1 VTSKGRNDPARPS
14 SQADPARSAEVAGE
28 LEAALARL
36 NQQTG
41 LWQSFLAAHRQI
53 VEQLA
58 EEMLREHQLP
68 LEWFDVLVHL
78 ADLPGMRAHQKEL
91 RDRVLLSESG
101 VSRLLVRMEQA
112 GLITRS
118 TADDDRRS
126 MEIAVT
132 DDGRAALLAAI
143 ESHLQLVAELFSD
156 RLTATDQAALS
167 WVLSKLLAKATPLRE
182 AVQPCAGTA
191 GPPARVWPGQMIA
204 TVTSGLVYGGP
215 GSSPHQPVWTGS
227 DVVPPA
233 ELKALVSA

>member
-1 VTSKGRNDPARPS
+1 VTSKGPIEPVRQSPRPGHAS
-14 SQADPARSAEVAGE
+14 SAEIAGE
-28 LEAALARL
+28 LAEALARL
-36 NQQTG
+36 NHQTS
-41 LWQSFLAAHRQI
+41 LWQSFLATHRQI

-58 EEMLREHQLP
+58 DEMRREHQLP

-101 VSRLLVRMEQA
+101 VSRLLVRMEKA
-112 GLITRS
+112 ALITRS

-143 ESHLQLVAELFSD
+143 ESHLQLVASLFSD

-167 WVLSKLLAKATPLRE
+167 WVLSKLLARTKPDCDISRE
-182 AVQPCAGTA
+182 A
-191 GPPARVWPGQMIA
+191 
-204 TVTSGLVYGGP
+204 
-215 GSSPHQPVWTGS
+215 
-227 DVVPPA
+227 
-233 ELKALVSA
+233 